1 MLEKITG
8 TFSGIL
14 RKISGKSTITEKN
27 IEEAVDEIK
36 MALLEADV
44 NLRVVRRFVN
54 STIEEAKGEKVL
66 KSVNPGQQF
75 TKILYD
81 KMVSMLGDSKQ
92 DLHLKG
98 PDTQSVIL
106 MLGLQGAGKTTAA
119 HKLAA
124 RLAKEGRKPLLAA
137 CDLVRP
143 AAVEQLSVLGQKIG
157 VPVYKENSKDAV
169 KNAKEAIDFAKKNGF
184 DTIIIDTAGRL
195 QIDEEMM
202 AELVKIKK
210 VTEPVEVL
218 LVADSMTGQNAVDI
232 AKSFDE
238 QLGLTGVILTKF
250 DSDARG
256 GAALSLKTI
265 TGKPILFI
273 GTGEKTEDFE
283 VFHPDRIASRILGM
297 GDVVS
302 LVEKAQE
309 TVDAEQA
316 LKLQKKMACN
326 EFTLQDMLEQFQS
339 VKKMGNMQSIIDM
352 IPGMS
357 GVDASAMD
365 MGGMKKNEA
374 IIQSM
379 TYKERM
385 NHLIIGPSR
394 RKRIAKG
401 SGTSV
406 ADVNKLLKQ
415 FEKTKLMMKKVSRN
429 RGMQSKMMNQFGLDS
444 GFANGMG
451 GMGNALGGLDP
462 SSLKGMDLKKL
473 QELAKR
479 FK

>member
-124 RLAKEGRKPLLAA
+124 RLAKDGRKPLLAA

-169 KNAKEAIDFAKKNGF
+169 KNAKEAIDFAKKNGY

-316 LKLQKKMACN
+316 LKLQKKMARN